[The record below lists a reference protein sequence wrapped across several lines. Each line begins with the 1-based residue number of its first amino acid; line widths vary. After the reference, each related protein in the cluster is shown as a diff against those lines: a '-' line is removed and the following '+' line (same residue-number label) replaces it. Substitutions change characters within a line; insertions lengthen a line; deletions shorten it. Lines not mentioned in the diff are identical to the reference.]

1 MCIFIHDKSQ
11 SFLHIARKS
20 PTNPVS
26 NPPNQETMRITWSF
40 NRSFKLRCSQL
51 PTLWPFWRNRPI
63 GRCRNGVMC
72 PFCHLC
78 DRGEKKRR
86 QKVKNARKAALS
98 RGDARHGWP
107 NWRHR
112 HMTRAAGW
120 WIQGAGGPGQMCP
133 KRWSHQDARRFAK
146 NDQKIVHEVWP
157 TEVECKCYKW
167 SRFFGEASQD
177 GYSFNVYCNPP
188 SGKIGWGVFPV
199 PPQDAFQAMR
209 SFLESRSLVVRSDSG
224 CCRFNR
230 ATVVS
235 SFSTA

>member
-1 MCIFIHDKSQ
+1 MIHVADANACITYLQMLIDSPCRWIYIYTYAYMCIFIHDKSQ
-11 SFLHIARKS
+11 SFLHIARKT
-20 PTNPVS
+20 PTNPLS

-51 PTLWPFWRNRPI
+51 PPYGRLNKPPM

-112 HMTRAAGW
+112 HMTSSCGVMNSRGW
-120 WIQGAGGPGQMCP
+120 WTG
-133 KRWSHQDARRFAK
+133 S
-146 NDQKIVHEVWP
+146 
-157 TEVECKCYKW
+157 
-167 SRFFGEASQD
+167 
-177 GYSFNVYCNPP
+177 NVP
-188 SGKIGWGVFPV
+188 
-199 PPQDAFQAMR
+199 
-209 SFLESRSLVVRSDSG
+209 
-224 CCRFNR
+224 
-230 ATVVS
+230 
-235 SFSTA
+235 